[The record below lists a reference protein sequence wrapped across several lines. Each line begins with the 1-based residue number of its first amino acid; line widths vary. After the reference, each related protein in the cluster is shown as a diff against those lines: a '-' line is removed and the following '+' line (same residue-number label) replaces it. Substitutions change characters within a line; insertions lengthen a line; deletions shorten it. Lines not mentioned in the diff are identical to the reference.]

1 MLVSGKGNKAWLR
14 FQVSGIHFPSRKGLR
29 APEMETW
36 VALLDPVRPL
46 LPASLTVPQ
55 NSSLGRGSGVCT
67 VELPLPVR
75 AILPSS
81 VPVEE

>member
-1 MLVSGKGNKAWLR
+1 
-14 FQVSGIHFPSRKGLR
+14 
-29 APEMETW
+29 METW

-75 AILPSS
+75 AVLPSS